1 MPRGDLIQI
10 RKGTA
15 ALWSSVNPVL
25 AEGELGL
32 ETDTGKIKGGNG
44 VNDWNSLPYSGS
56 GGGGGGS
63 SWGSITGTLSDQTD
77 LQTALNAKANTSD
90 VVLKGDYSPSHSIL
104 VQQSGTGSPTALQ
117 VGNNTL
123 IGRLSGGGSQIN
135 DLSASDVRTLLSINN
150 VDNTSDLD
158 KPVSTATQTALNAK
172 LDDTQFD
179 GLAKI
184 TVGTTAPSSP
194 STGDLWIDTN

>member
-1 MPRGDLIQI
+1 MALTITHATVASDPQSPLLGATEWNENHQI
-10 RKGTA
+10 
-15 ALWSSVNPVL
+15 
-25 AEGELGL
+25 
-32 ETDTGKIKGGNG
+32 
-44 VNDWNSLPYSGS
+44 SGS
-56 GGGGGGS
+56 ID
-63 SWGSITGTLSDQTD
+63 WGSITGTLSDQTD
-77 LQTALNAKANTSD
+77 LQTALNAKASTSD
-90 VVLKGDYSPSHSIL
+90 VVLKSDYSPAHSIL

-117 VGNNTL
+117 ISNNTL
-123 IGRLSGGGSQIN
+123 LGRLSGGGSDIA
-135 DLSASDVRTLLSINN
+135 DLSASDVRTLLSIDN
-150 VDNTSDLD
+150 VDNTADLD